1 MDAKLSESRTA
12 GKMNATQLSQRCF
25 SEDKLVLMTE
35 MDKRINQMLF
45 PVQFLVTVVGNSLTM
60 SVLLSAHM
68 KNRANHL
75 LAFLA
80 LCDILVFVMMFPH
93 YLAALDVFAS
103 NSQFRMVHFHTKVHF
118 GALSNWFSAAAIWF
132 VLAVSVERL
141 LIIKFPFRSLDS
153 YNSRQILL
161 ISIAIL
167 VATFFLTSYH
177 HVSHTCRTFLVCS
190 GSQVIG
196 ACYDNARDMWGKRPN
211 PTSAL
216 TKQWI
221 GASVYLNAIF
231 AVLLPVF
238 AVAVLNISLVK
249 LLKKRN
255 TQELLVH
262 CVSANPSAVQEQER
276 KMTHTVLAI
285 ITCFSLTQ
293 GPSAI
298 VYMFQK
304 LHQPSSTLQIAS
316 IVANQLVLTGKML
329 NIVMFC
335 MTSSTFRRKL
345 LQTCKRWTYTAVY
358 CDRKVGNRY
367 EKGPASL
374 ALSRN
379 PW

>member
-1 MDAKLSESRTA
+1 MQKA
-12 GKMNATQLSQRCF
+12 G
-25 SEDKLVLMTE
+25 DW
-35 MDKRINQMLF
+35 
-45 PVQFLVTVVGNSLTM
+45 PVVENILEILLT
-60 SVLLSAHM
+60 
-68 KNRANHL
+68 NDFRANHL

-93 YLAALDVFAS
+93 YLAALDFFS
-103 NSQFRMVHFHTKVHF
+103 NNSTFRRVHFHTKVHF

-153 YNSRQILL
+153 YNSRQIVL
-161 ISIAIL
+161 ISICIL
-167 VATFFLTSYH
+167 VATFLLTSYH
-177 HVSHTCRTFLVCS
+177 HVSHTCLTFVVCY
-190 GSQVIG
+190 GSQIIG
-196 ACYDNARDMWGKRPN
+196 ACYDNARDIWGRTRPN

-221 GASVYLNAIF
+221 GASVYLNAMF

-238 AVAVLNISLVK
+238 AVAVLNISLVR

-262 CVSANPSAVQEQER
+262 TVSANPSAVQEQER

-304 LHQPSSTLQIAS
+304 LYQPSSALQIAS

-329 NIVMFC
+329 NIVLFC

-345 LQTCKRWTYTAVY
+345 LQTCRRWTYTAVY
-358 CDRKVGNRY
+358 CDRKVGNRSRFSRSQSKSVVTQKTSLVY
-367 EKGPASL
+367 SPSSRGLRSSIVSEMYAKKPSTAEYSPA
-374 ALSRN
+374 ATN
-379 PW
+379 EETAQ

>member
-1 MDAKLSESRTA
+1 MNVSRELSE
-12 GKMNATQLSQRCF
+12 RCF
-25 SEDKLVLMTE
+25 PEDKLVLMTE

-93 YLAALDVFAS
+93 YLSALDVFS
-103 NSQFRMVHFHTKVHF
+103 NNSTFRRVHFLTKVHF

-161 ISIAIL
+161 ISICIL
-167 VATFFLTSYH
+167 VATFLLTSYH
-177 HVSHTCRTFLVCS
+177 HVSHTCRTIEVCY
-190 GSQVIG
+190 GSQIIG
-196 ACYDNARDMWGKRPN
+196 ACYDNAAATWGKRPN
-211 PTSAL
+211 PTPAL

-221 GASVYLNAIF
+221 GVSVYLNAIF

-262 CVSANPSAVQEQER
+262 TVSANPSAVQEQER

-304 LHQPSSTLQIAS
+304 LYQPSSALQIAS

-329 NIVMFC
+329 NIVLFC

-345 LQTCKRWTYTAVY
+345 LQTCRRWTYTAVY